1 MSDAFDSYAED
12 YDAALAR
19 GVSVSGEDKDFF
31 AHGRI
36 DWLGRCLQTIGAR
49 PQSVLDFGCGTGGA
63 APIFVKALGA
73 SRVIGVDPSAKSIER
88 ATATHH
94 APGIRFETT
103 KDYRPCGDADL
114 GFCNGVFHHIPP
126 ASRAEALEYVHASL
140 GRDGLFAFWENNP
153 WNPGTR
159 YVMSRIPFDRD
170 AQTLSVIE
178 AMRMLSANGFD
189 ILRTDFLFI
198 FPRSLRMF
206 RPIEPYVAKLP
217 LGTQYQVLCRKR

>member
-1 MSDAFDSYAED
+1 MTEAFDSYAED

-36 DWLGRCLQTIGAR
+36 AWLERCLQQLGQR
-49 PQSVLDFGCGTGGA
+49 PRSVLDFGCGTGGA
-63 APIFVKALGA
+63 APIFVKTIGT

-88 ATATHH
+88 AAATHVG
-94 APGIRFETT
+94 PGIRFATT
-103 KDYRPCGDADL
+103 KDYRPSGEIDL
-114 GFCNGVFHHIPP
+114 AFCNGVFHHIPP
-126 ASRAEALEYVHASL
+126 ATRAGALEYVHGSL

-178 AMRMLSANGFD
+178 AKRMLSANGFEV
-189 ILRTDFLFI
+189 LRADFLFI
-198 FPRSLRMF
+198 FPRPLRIF
-206 RPIEPYVAKLP
+206 RPMEPYVSKLP
-217 LGTQYQVLCRKR
+217 LGSQYQVLCRKR